1 MTRGIL
7 SVTEGNS
14 RRRVPK
20 FEINDKMRKRSRT
33 SFGMWCLLAF
43 LGLTAGGCQTL
54 SAKRS
59 SAVETRQAITSV
71 AAGLAGRPLT
81 PQEARELEQQI
92 RTDPGARSA
101 IRKIAASMSEAPKSK
116 YCPVDGARYAP
127 HLKIC
132 PVHNVPLKEVTE

>member
-1 MTRGIL
+1 MR
-7 SVTEGNS
+7 EGTKTDF
-14 RRRVPK
+14 VA
-20 FEINDKMRKRSRT
+20 
-33 SFGMWCLLAF
+33 WCLLVC
-43 LGLTAGGCQTL
+43 LGLASGGCQTL
-54 SAKRS
+54 SAKRG
-59 SAVETRQAITSV
+59 SAVEAREAMTSV
-71 AAGLAGRPLT
+71 AGGLAGRPLT

-92 RTDPGARSA
+92 RNDPEARSA

>member
-1 MTRGIL
+1 MN
-7 SVTEGNS
+7 EGL
-14 RRRVPK
+14 K
-20 FEINDKMRKRSRT
+20 TDIGT
-33 SFGMWCLLAF
+33 WCLLVCV
-43 LGLTAGGCQTL
+43 GLASGSCQTL
-54 SAKRS
+54 APPMAGLAAKRG
-59 SAVETRQAITSV
+59 SAVEAREAMTSV
-71 AAGLAGRPLT
+71 AGGLAGRPLT

-92 RTDPGARSA
+92 RNDPEARSA

>member
-1 MTRGIL
+1 M
-7 SVTEGNS
+7 SEGLKTNF
-14 RRRVPK
+14 VAW
-20 FEINDKMRKRSRT
+20 
-33 SFGMWCLLAF
+33 GLLAF
-43 LGLTAGGCQTL
+43 LGLTSGGCQTL

-59 SAVETRQAITSV
+59 SAVETRQAMTSV
-71 AAGLAGRPLT
+71 AGGLAGRPLT
-81 PQEARELEQQI
+81 PQEARELGQQI
-92 RTDPGARSA
+92 RNDPEAQSA

>member
-1 MTRGIL
+1 M
-7 SVTEGNS
+7 SEGLKTNF
-14 RRRVPK
+14 VA
-20 FEINDKMRKRSRT
+20 
-33 SFGMWCLLAF
+33 WCLPVF
-43 LGLTAGGCQTL
+43 LGLTSGGCQTL

-59 SAVETRQAITSV
+59 SAVETRQAMTSV
-71 AAGLAGRPLT
+71 AGGLAGRPLT

-92 RTDPGARSA
+92 RNDPEAQSA

>member
-1 MTRGIL
+1 MR
-7 SVTEGNS
+7 EGLKTNF
-14 RRRVPK
+14 VA
-20 FEINDKMRKRSRT
+20 
-33 SFGMWCLLAF
+33 WCLPVF
-43 LGLTAGGCQTL
+43 LGLTSGGCQTL

-59 SAVETRQAITSV
+59 SAVETRQAMTSV
-71 AAGLAGRPLT
+71 AGGLAGRPLT

-92 RTDPGARSA
+92 RNDPEAQSA

>member
-1 MTRGIL
+1 M
-7 SVTEGNS
+7 SEGLKTDF
-14 RRRVPK
+14 VA
-20 FEINDKMRKRSRT
+20 
-33 SFGMWCLLAF
+33 WCLLAF
-43 LGLTAGGCQTL
+43 LGLTSGGCQTL

-59 SAVETRQAITSV
+59 SAVETRQAMTSV
-71 AAGLAGRPLT
+71 AGGLAGRPLT

-92 RTDPGARSA
+92 RNDPEAQSA

-116 YCPVDGARYAP
+116 YCPVAGARYAP